1 MTIGEN
7 IKRLRME
14 KNMSQEQLAEALSVS
29 RQSVSKWE
37 TGKNNPDMDKLIQ
50 LANLFEVPILELM
63 GNGEETGR
71 AVGENSEASSGEK
84 PAAEEKNIQ
93 GRQDA
98 AEEII
103 SLRNEVFFMKRRLFR
118 WRLTAVILIV
128 VLVCLTCGALAV
140 VNRYYPQI
148 WDRIGMESVSGDH
161 KSVKISHD
169 NLYEDGIDGILEDLG
184 EIIDFPQ
191 YLTLQTS
198 FNLHFSPDGTITSMD
213 TMWYGYD
220 ERYTYVDSYLITF
233 DRTKSKKIT
242 VYFGGG
248 TGDAYDPDKDLTTL
262 FDAMRVIPFEDTV
275 EQWDQPEYGILYL
288 GNRDWGYNTEGILYI
303 DRDGDIDVPSD
314 MIMEEIIGPTVS
326 VFCPQDESI
335 TPVRY
340 LFCED
345 NSEEVNVR

>member
-1 MTIGEN
+1 MTISEN
-7 IKRLRME
+7 IKRLRTE
-14 KNMSQEQLAEALSVS
+14 KNMSQEQLAEILSVS

-37 TGKNNPDMDKLIQ
+37 TAKANPDMDKMIQ
-50 LANLFEVPILELM
+50 MANLFGVSLMELM
-63 GNGEETGR
+63 GQNEESGGKTGEREGGLSGQEQTEKEDAGRREAET
-71 AVGENSEASSGEK
+71 
-84 PAAEEKNIQ
+84 AEQ
-93 GRQDA
+93 
-98 AEEII
+98 I
-103 SLRNEVFFMKRRLFR
+103 SRLRNEVFFTRRKLFR
-118 WRLTAVILIV
+118 WRLTAVILIL
-128 VLVCLTCGALAV
+128 VLSFLTCGGLIV

-148 WDRIGMESVSGDH
+148 WERFSNQSVSGDR

-184 EIIDFPQ
+184 EVIDFPQ

-233 DRTKSKKIT
+233 DRTKSQKIT

-275 EQWDQPEYGILYL
+275 SRWEEPEYGILYL
-288 GNRDWGYNTEGILYI
+288 GQRDWGYNPEGILYI
-303 DRDGDIDVPSD
+303 DREGNIDVPSD
-314 MIMEEIIGPTVS
+314 MIMEEITGPTVS
-326 VFCPQDESI
+326 VFCPQDDTI

>member
-1 MTIGEN
+1 MAIGEN
-7 IKRLRME
+7 IKRLRTE
-14 KNMSQEQLAEALSVS
+14 KNMSQEQLAEILSVS

-37 TGKNNPDMDKLIQ
+37 TGKSNPDMDKMIQ
-50 LANLFEVPILELM
+50 MANLFGVSILELM
-63 GNGEETGR
+63 GTDEDPDRAEKENGG
-71 AVGENSEASSGEK
+71 NSSGEEK
-84 PAAEEKNIQ
+84 DVQDTAAT
-93 GRQDA
+93 
-98 AEEII
+98 EEII
-103 SLRNEVFFMKRRLFR
+103 RLRNEVFFKKRRLFR

-128 VLVCLTCGALAV
+128 VLFCLTCGALAA

-148 WDRIGMESVSGDH
+148 WERFSNESVTGDH

-184 EIIDFPQ
+184 EVIDFPQ

-248 TGDAYDPDKDLTTL
+248 TGDAYDPDKDLTVL

-275 EQWDQPEYGILYL
+275 AQWDQPEYGILYL

-314 MIMEEIIGPTVS
+314 MVSEEIIGPTVS
-326 VFCPQDESI
+326 VFCPQDENI

-345 NSEEVNVR
+345 NSEEANVR